1 MNSALTPAQY
11 RTFKL
16 PDAQKQR
23 LTAQHAKLREQQ
35 QELILQQSRAKT
47 PANQA
52 KLVQQAQ
59 RIAQMINKISQQLV
73 QCKLAEEYEAAQ
85 NKSMTGPS
93 LTVSQPVLTQA
104 AAAAAAL
111 NKAKALK
118 TEIPGTSAP
127 TSIATTPVASVAP
140 TPGASPAAAASV
152 VAAAATNA
160 ALLASSSTAAVKPT
174 ITIPKEEIPSVD
186 MSAAV
191 ADGVPSM
198 PTPVEPLTPQESPK
212 IKLDENFKSVVPDLT
227 GLGASEKLLTAVA
240 AYEKHKPEVLKRAA
254 SRFSRVA
261 IAIGAKLNT
270 SYVAT

>member
-93 LTVSQPVLTQA
+93 PTVSQPVLTQA
-104 AAAAAAL
+104 AAAAAAAL
-111 NKAKALK
+111 NKAHALK

-127 TSIATTPVASVAP
+127 TSVATTPVASVAP
-140 TPGASPAAAASV
+140 TPGASPAASV
-152 VAAAATNA
+152 AAAAATNA
-160 ALLASSSTAAVKPT
+160 ALLTASNAAAAVKPA
-174 ITIPKEEIPSVD
+174 ITIPKEELPTIDVG
-186 MSAAV
+186 AAGV
-191 ADGVPSM
+191 VPSM

-212 IKLDENFKSVVPDLT
+212 FKLDENFKSVVPDLT